1 MFQRRTDR
9 RVDSYPCVLNNRGE
23 MIGFLRGRLREK
35 LPHQVVLDVNGV
47 GYQAQIP
54 LSTYGALGALDGEVE
69 LLIHTHVREDQIAL
83 YGFHTAREKQ
93 CFELLI
99 SASGVGPSLALRIL
113 SGLAVEEL
121 IRAVGKG
128 DLAQLTRVPG
138 VGRKIAER
146 MVVELRDKV
155 ALMEPV
161 PEGRILAKSDAE
173 EDVLSALLNLGY
185 ERRAAE
191 QALERT
197 HGPGGDFDAMLRA
210 ALKQLGGVSASA
222 DGHGG
227 RR

>member
-1 MFQRRTDR
+1 
-9 RVDSYPCVLNNRGE
+9 

-35 LPHQVVLDVNGV
+35 LPHQVILDVNGV

-54 LSTYGALGALDGEVE
+54 LSTYAALGALNAEAE

-99 SASGVGPSLALRIL
+99 SASGVGPNLALRIL
-113 SGLAVEEL
+113 SGLSTEEL

-128 DLAQLTRVPG
+128 DLAQLTRAPG

-146 MVVELRDKV
+146 MVVELRDKI
-155 ALMEPV
+155 ALLEPV
-161 PEGRILAKSDAE
+161 TEGSRPAKSDAE

-191 QALERT
+191 QAIERMQ
-197 HGPGGDFDAMLRA
+197 PANGDFDAMLRA
-210 ALKQLGGVSASA
+210 ALKQLGGVSTSTE
-222 DGHGG
+222 GHGG

>member
-1 MFQRRTDR
+1 M
-9 RVDSYPCVLNNRGE
+9 LNNRGD

-35 LPHQVVLDVNGV
+35 LPHQVILDVNGV

-54 LSTYGALGALDGEVE
+54 LSTYAALGALNAEAE

-99 SASGVGPSLALRIL
+99 SASGVGPNLALRIL
-113 SGLAVEEL
+113 SGLSTEEL

-128 DLAQLTRVPG
+128 DLAQLTRAPG

-146 MVVELRDKV
+146 MVVELRDKI
-155 ALMEPV
+155 ALLEPV
-161 PEGRILAKSDAE
+161 TEGSRPAKSDAE

-191 QALERT
+191 QAIERMQ
-197 HGPGGDFDAMLRA
+197 PANGDFDAMLRA
-210 ALKQLGGVSASA
+210 ALKQLGGVSTSTE
-222 DGHGG
+222 GHGG

>member
-1 MFQRRTDR
+1 
-9 RVDSYPCVLNNRGE
+9 VLNNRGD

-35 LPHQVVLDVNGV
+35 LPHQVILDVNGV

-54 LSTYGALGALDGEVE
+54 LSTYAALGALNAEAE

-99 SASGVGPSLALRIL
+99 SASGVGPNLALRIL
-113 SGLAVEEL
+113 SGLSTEEL

-128 DLAQLTRVPG
+128 DLAQLTRAPG

-146 MVVELRDKV
+146 MVVELRDKI
-155 ALMEPV
+155 ALLEPV
-161 PEGRILAKSDAE
+161 TEGSRPAKSDAE

-191 QALERT
+191 QAIERMQ
-197 HGPGGDFDAMLRA
+197 PANGDFDAMLRA
-210 ALKQLGGVSASA
+210 ALKQLGGVSTSTE
-222 DGHGG
+222 GHGG

>member
-1 MFQRRTDR
+1 
-9 RVDSYPCVLNNRGE
+9 VLNNRGD

-35 LPHQVVLDVNGV
+35 LPHQVILDVNGV

-54 LSTYGALGALDGEVE
+54 LSTYAALGALNAEAE

-99 SASGVGPSLALRIL
+99 SASGVGPNLALRIL
-113 SGLAVEEL
+113 SGLSTEEL

-146 MVVELRDKV
+146 MVVELRDKI
-155 ALMEPV
+155 ALLEPV
-161 PEGRILAKSDAE
+161 TEGSRPAKSDAE

-191 QALERT
+191 QAIERMQ
-197 HGPGGDFDAMLRA
+197 PANGDFDAMLRA
-210 ALKQLGGVSASA
+210 ALKQLGGVSTSTE
-222 DGHGG
+222 GHGG